1 MSDSDL
7 IVTNK
12 LLSSLISISG
22 QNLLPYLEEV
32 SLVGEQVLHEPKE
45 AIAEV
50 YFPQTARTSLL
61 LAMSDR
67 SATEILSVGNEG
79 MMGMP
84 AILGSNSPT
93 TRSIVQISGTAIKLP
108 AKVIQREFQQNK
120 AIRQLLLIYAQAQFS
135 HVAQIVACRS
145 HHDIEQ
151 RLARWLL
158 LVYESTQQDKLPLT
172 QKFISLMLG
181 VRRASIT
188 ETAISFQKQGIIQ
201 YSRGQIA
208 IVDYSKLKS
217 VSCECYEKIKFE
229 YTRLLEPKLL
239 KED

>member
-1 MSDSDL
+1 MSSPNL

-12 LLSSLISISG
+12 LLSSLISVSE

-32 SLVGEQVLHEPKE
+32 SLVGEQILYEPQT
-45 AIAEV
+45 IISEV
-50 YFPQTARTSLL
+50 YFPQTARLSSLL
-61 LAMSDR
+61 IMSDR
-67 SATEILSVGNEG
+67 SATEILSVGKEG
-79 MMGMP
+79 MIGMS
-84 AILGSNSPT
+84 AIFGSSIAT

-108 AKVIQREFQQNK
+108 AKIIEGEFQQNK
-120 AIRQLLLIYAQAQFS
+120 AFRQLLSIYAQMQFN
-135 HVAQIVACRS
+135 HVAQIAACRS

-158 LVYESTQQDKLPLT
+158 SICESTQYDKLPLT
-172 QKFISLMLG
+172 QKFISSMLS

-208 IVDYSKLKS
+208 IIDYSKLKS
-217 VSCECYEKIKFE
+217 VSCECYDKIRLE
-229 YTRLLEPKLL
+229 YKRLL
-239 KED
+239 